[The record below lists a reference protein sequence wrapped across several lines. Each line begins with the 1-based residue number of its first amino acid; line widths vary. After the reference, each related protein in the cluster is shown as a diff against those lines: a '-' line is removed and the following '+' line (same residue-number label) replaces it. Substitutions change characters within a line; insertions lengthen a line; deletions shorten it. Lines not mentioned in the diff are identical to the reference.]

1 MKKFLLI
8 FVVLL
13 SFLSA
18 HANVESMH
26 LGYCKGE
33 VAKSG
38 ELGISGASEIEAAIY
53 LPESLLKNHAG
64 NNIETIRV
72 GLASK
77 LNITSLTTW
86 IRADLNGENLAE
98 QTAETIVKG
107 WNDITLSTP
116 YTIQGDKGLYI
127 GYTFSQKGSAFGI
140 STVGNYVNN
149 SLFIKLGETG
159 EWESPAEY
167 GAASIEAIVTGNN
180 LPKYDLELVSTT
192 TKENYPIGIPMPIS
206 VEVLNAA
213 TETITGF
220 DVECTIEGYN
230 SVTSHIDCNL
240 IYNQTETFTF
250 EITPPFSELASDVAM
265 DIVIK
270 NLSEGADQYT
280 DNNSARVTFD
290 VINKEFKRYL
300 LVEEFTTEQCSNCP
314 AASKLLHEAIET
326 LSEDFPNQINV
337 VCHHTGYYTD
347 WLTVDASQNMLWLY
361 GQGNGTYAPAF
372 MSDRTGVWA
381 SPGVKD
387 LMIDKLRR
395 RLERPS
401 YVDLHIDATYD
412 EEEMM
417 LNVVVTG
424 ERSMIF
430 CDNPPYITIF
440 LTENDIKAQYQAGAG
455 SEYIHNH
462 VLRAYNSTQGWGEK
476 VVWNEDDTFEYKYDF
491 RIKEKWETNNMEI
504 IAFVSDYST
513 EDILGCEIE
522 NSTMR
527 KFTDFYYDNI
537 KSISDNEINV
547 ITNGK
552 TIEVT
557 GNYKSFIVYNIN
569 GQSVEPSQLLSGIY
583 IVKVVTENSIE
594 SHKVIVK

>member
-8 FVVLL
+8 LVVLL
-13 SFLSA
+13 PFLSA
-18 HANVESMH
+18 HANIESMH

-38 ELGISGASEIEAAIY
+38 ELGISGASVIEAAIF
-53 LPESLLKNHAG
+53 LPESMLRNHAG

-98 QTAETIVKG
+98 QAAETIVKG

-140 STVGNYVNN
+140 STVGTFVNN

-159 EWESPAEY
+159 EWESPSEY
-167 GAASIEAIVTGNN
+167 GAASIEAIVTGDN

-220 DVECTIEGYN
+220 DVECTIEGFDPI
-230 SVTSHIDCNL
+230 TSHIDCNI

-265 DIVIK
+265 DIVIM
-270 NLSEGADQYT
+270 NLTDGEDQYT

-314 AASKLLHEAIET
+314 AATKLLHEAIET

-337 VCHHTGYYTD
+337 VCHHSGYYTD
-347 WLTVDASQNMLWLY
+347 WLTVNASQNMLWLY

-440 LTENDIKAQYQAGAG
+440 LTENDIKAQNQAGAG
-455 SEYIHNH
+455 TEYIHNH
-462 VLRAYNSTQGWGEK
+462 VLRAYNSTEGWGEK
-476 VVWNEDDTFEYKYDF
+476 IVWNDDDTFEYKYDF

-527 KFTDFYYDNI
+527 KFTDFYYDSVAELSANNI
-537 KSISDNEINV
+537 DISVQGNNIVVSGDYSDYNV
-547 ITNGK
+547 FSVNGLK
-552 TIEVT
+552 VAS
-557 GNYKSFIVYNIN
+557 NNL
-569 GQSVEPSQLLSGIY
+569 PAGIY
-583 IVKVVTENSIE
+583 IVRVSSNDKISTAKVFI
-594 SHKVIVK
+594 K